1 MIIKATTTNPATRF
15 CTMAATPGELM
26 NKATGANR
34 GDQRRGS
41 APSRAD
47 HGTGAEMISER
58 SRSQREH
65 NCRRDGSANLLPRCA
80 NSMRQKPRLRKFA
93 CLAAIAAMLAL
104 SGRAA
109 ERDLDDLLLVRL
121 PAPPEGRRAP
131 LQVMDGNYTR
141 LSGVCPWWNA
151 MVARQ

>member
-1 MIIKATTTNPATRF
+1 MIIKATTTNPVTRF

-47 HGTGAEMISER
+47 HGAGAEMISGRAAKESTIVDLMAVQTCCR
-58 SRSQREH
+58 AAQI
-65 NCRRDGSANLLPRCA
+65 RRDR
-80 NSMRQKPRLRKFA
+80 KPRLRKFA
-93 CLAAIAAMLAL
+93 CLAAIAAMLA
-104 SGRAA
+104 GRAA

-121 PAPPEGRRAP
+121 PAPPEGRR
-131 LQVMDGNYTR
+131 
-141 LSGVCPWWNA
+141 
-151 MVARQ
+151 